1 MELALAFIGIP
12 VATYLVLVCLP
23 HGRPALIGCLVAMAL
38 AALFWVSQ
46 MGSDDSYLVAL
57 IALVISAI
65 ALGGLV
71 QILRLVIGLGRPQWV
86 YPVIVVLAMLAA
98 GIPTLNVLGV

>member
-12 VATYLVLVCLP
+12 VTTYLILACLP

-38 AALFWVSQ
+38 AALLWVSQ

-86 YPVIVVLAMLAA
+86 YPVIVVLAMLVA

>member
-12 VATYLVLVCLP
+12 VTTYLILACLP

-38 AALFWVSQ
+38 AALLWVSQ

-65 ALGGLV
+65 ALAGLV

-86 YPVIVVLAMLAA
+86 YPVIVVLAMLVA

>member
-12 VATYLVLVCLP
+12 VATYLILACLP

-38 AALFWVSQ
+38 AALFWISQ
-46 MGSDDSYLVAL
+46 MGSDESYLVAL

-65 ALGGLV
+65 ALERLV
-71 QILRLVIGLGRPQWV
+71 QILRLVIRLGRLQWA
-86 YPVIVVLAMLAA
+86 YQVIVVPAA
-98 GIPTLNVLGV
+98 GIPTLNVLGF